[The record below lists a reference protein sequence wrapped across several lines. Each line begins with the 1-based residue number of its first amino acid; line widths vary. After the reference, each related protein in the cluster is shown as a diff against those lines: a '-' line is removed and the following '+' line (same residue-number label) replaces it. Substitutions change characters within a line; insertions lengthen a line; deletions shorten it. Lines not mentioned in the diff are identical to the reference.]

1 VREDV
6 DGGHEDE
13 VDAPVEDL
21 DEVAKAGRMR
31 FIEVLDHF
39 CGHCFF
45 DFLKYFR
52 QKLCFISKCCFYLP

>member
-39 CGHCFF
+39 CVIVTIF
-45 DFLKYFR
+45 
-52 QKLCFISKCCFYLP
+52 